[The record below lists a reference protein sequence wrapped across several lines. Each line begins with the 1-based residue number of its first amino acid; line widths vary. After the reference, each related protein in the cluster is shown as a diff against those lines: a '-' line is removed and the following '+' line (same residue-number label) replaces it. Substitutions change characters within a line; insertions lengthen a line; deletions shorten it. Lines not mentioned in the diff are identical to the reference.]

1 MQRFKWTLIA
11 TLSSVYLSSLHIGAF
26 PEDSDLFGYLPF
38 VSLAPFFSAVFYEP
52 QLSLPLMQIFSL
64 VTFGSSG
71 CLVARHFNLDI
82 QHGVAIGIWH
92 GLLFPLFLVLGKGKS
107 RNRMNLVWICAC
119 SWVALDYV
127 VAYFFGIAVTLPI
140 QLYRF
145 PLFLQPISVFGAA
158 SVDALLIACNSLL
171 GVQIVEFLG
180 ARNGKKSFLPT
191 LALAFLLLSWFLAS
205 IHLRDSLGMRSTNMQ
220 VHVATVS
227 PGYKFDGDVSD
238 LIDMTRDAVRLG
250 AEFVVWPEAYVRPPR
265 TEVSCEEYVT
275 ENILPRLENLKSY
288 IVVGCVQTLADSHC
302 SKGNLAIIISPDH
315 DILGTYGKQHAVWM
329 IGEKSCMR
337 NGYSV
342 WPLRGFPDFNF
353 STLICYDTDFV
364 DSPAIVSDMG
374 ASLILNPSEDW
385 SAARGHFAASVFR
398 AVENRVAIAKA
409 DWGWDSAIIQPDGTV
424 AEFFTAPEMHRA
436 LLHANVTLYPQKAG
450 NNMIRLNIF
459 PVTCV
464 VISASFLAHQLFK
477 RRLNN
482 GMFEQLFLFR

>member
-1 MQRFKWTLIA
+1 
-11 TLSSVYLSSLHIGAF
+11 
-26 PEDSDLFGYLPF
+26 
-38 VSLAPFFSAVFYEP
+38 
-52 QLSLPLMQIFSL
+52 
-64 VTFGSSG
+64 
-71 CLVARHFNLDI
+71 
-82 QHGVAIGIWH
+82 
-92 GLLFPLFLVLGKGKS
+92 
-107 RNRMNLVWICAC
+107 
-119 SWVALDYV
+119 
-127 VAYFFGIAVTLPI
+127 
-140 QLYRF
+140 
-145 PLFLQPISVFGAA
+145 
-158 SVDALLIACNSLL
+158 
-171 GVQIVEFLG
+171 
-180 ARNGKKSFLPT
+180 
-191 LALAFLLLSWFLAS
+191 
-205 IHLRDSLGMRSTNMQ
+205 
-220 VHVATVS
+220 
-227 PGYKFDGDVSD
+227 
-238 LIDMTRDAVRLG
+238 
-250 AEFVVWPEAYVRPPR
+250 
-265 TEVSCEEYVT
+265 
-275 ENILPRLENLKSY
+275 
-288 IVVGCVQTLADSHC
+288 
-302 SKGNLAIIISPDH
+302 
-315 DILGTYGKQHAVWM
+315 
-329 IGEKSCMR
+329 MR